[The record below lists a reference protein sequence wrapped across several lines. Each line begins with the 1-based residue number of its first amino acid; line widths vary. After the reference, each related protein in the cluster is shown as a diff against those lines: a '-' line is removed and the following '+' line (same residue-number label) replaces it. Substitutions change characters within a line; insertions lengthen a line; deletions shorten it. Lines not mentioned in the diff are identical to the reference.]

1 MKGGSKPCAVWGR
14 SPLQAEPPASAEA
27 RGQDAGWG
35 ERGCAQG
42 VQGGNVGRVVRN
54 RTVARVS
61 DLILSITS
69 KHPVV
74 YVTATQ

>member
-1 MKGGSKPCAVWGR
+1 MLCGEGA
-14 SPLQAEPPASAEA
+14 PLQAEPPASTEA
-27 RGQDAGWG
+27 RGQDAGRG

-42 VQGGNVGRVVRN
+42 VQRGKVGRVVRN

-69 KHPVV
+69 R
-74 YVTATQ
+74 QE